1 MNLSG
6 PLLLLLLSAACV
18 VSGQKGSRAFWQF
31 GYMIWCV
38 QPDVNPLQYNNYGC
52 YCGFGGRG
60 TPVDE
65 VDQCCK
71 VHDDC
76 YGVQMRNPQCKHF
89 FSQPYFIHYRYTC
102 SQHRVTCSASN
113 NYCRRAAC
121 ECDRKAALCF
131 ARSKHNPRHKNLDQT
146 RCRK

>member
-6 PLLLLLLSAACV
+6 PLLLLLLSAACK
-18 VSGQKGSRAFWQF
+18 VSDQQESRAFWQF
-31 GYMIWCV
+31 GNMISCV
-38 QPDVNPLQYNNYGC
+38 QPGVNPFKYNNYGC
-52 YCGFGGRG
+52 FCGFGGQGR
-60 TPVDE
+60 PVDK

-76 YGVQMRNPQCKHF
+76 YGVQMRNPQCQSF
-89 FSQPYFIHYRYTC
+89 FSQPYFINYQYTC
-102 SQHRVTCSASN
+102 SGDRPNCSASN
-113 NYCRRAAC
+113 NYCKRAAC

-131 ARSKHNPRHKNLDQT
+131 AQSRHNPRHKNLDQT